1 MYRFIITL
9 WWFII
14 FDRLLSVTPHTLVF
28 HKDLYWDPFNL
39 VRPNVNI
46 QLYADDTVIY
56 ADGCTKQQVASK
68 LNNTMRHITVWLNR
82 FSLLSNCIYLWM
94 WVMFDLDSSDDEF
107 EHLCWC
113 FDIWPCVPHEFVLD
127 WKSNWD
133 LGCFECSLLQWT
145 VDDKPHLQS

>member
-56 ADGCTKQQVASK
+56 AVGCTKQQVASK
-68 LNNTMRHITVWLNR
+68 LNNTMRHITVQLYIFVNVGNVWSWFIRWWIWTFMLMFWYLALCSSWICTWLKIKLG
-82 FSLLSNCIYLWM
+82 FGMFWM
-94 WVMFDLDSSDDEF
+94 FITPVDSG
-107 EHLCWC
+107 W
-113 FDIWPCVPHEFVLD
+113 
-127 WKSNWD
+127 
-133 LGCFECSLLQWT
+133 
-145 VDDKPHLQS
+145 

>member
-39 VRPNVNI
+39 VCPNVNI

-68 LNNTMRHITVWLNR
+68 LNNTMRHITVQLYIFVNVGNVWSWFIRWWIWTFMLMFWYLALCSSWICTWLKIKLG
-82 FSLLSNCIYLWM
+82 FGMFWM
-94 WVMFDLDSSDDEF
+94 FITPVDSG
-107 EHLCWC
+107 W
-113 FDIWPCVPHEFVLD
+113 
-127 WKSNWD
+127 
-133 LGCFECSLLQWT
+133 
-145 VDDKPHLQS
+145 

>member
-14 FDRLLSVTPHTLVF
+14 FDRLLSVTPLTLVF

-39 VRPNVNI
+39 VCPNVNI

-68 LNNTMRHITVWLNR
+68 LNNTMRHITVQLYIFVNVGNVWSWFIRWWIWTFMLMFWYLALCSSWICTWLKIKLG
-82 FSLLSNCIYLWM
+82 FGMFWM
-94 WVMFDLDSSDDEF
+94 FITPVDSG
-107 EHLCWC
+107 W
-113 FDIWPCVPHEFVLD
+113 
-127 WKSNWD
+127 
-133 LGCFECSLLQWT
+133 
-145 VDDKPHLQS
+145 